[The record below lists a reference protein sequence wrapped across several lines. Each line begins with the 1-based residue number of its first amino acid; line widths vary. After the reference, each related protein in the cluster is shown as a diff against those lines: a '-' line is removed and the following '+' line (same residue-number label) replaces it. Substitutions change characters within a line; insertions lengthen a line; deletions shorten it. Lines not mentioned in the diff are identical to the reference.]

1 MRRIPVF
8 ISVCILAAICI
19 TVAACV
25 PLTIVAER
33 NRDDVVREVIS
44 MGYDEILFIG
54 GGERMSGSQLMRS
67 SGEEGVWHVL
77 AVKDGEK
84 RFVLVPLSE
93 DYPPYEAPWPFLKT
107 FDEMTALLNAG
118 AGEEIYKEEDIG
130 NIGIEDL
137 EPKYIPQAP
146 GGNDSALALVVKDR
160 RIVQSGGTL
169 YFFRED
175 ADAESGFVPE
185 FTESEAQAA
194 LGEADHE

>member
-1 MRRIPVF
+1 MTVIFLCVF
-8 ISVCILAAICI
+8 ILIGTTA
-19 TVAACV
+19 AACV

-33 NRDDVVREVIS
+33 NRDDVVREVTS

-67 SGEEGVWHVL
+67 PREEGVWHVL

-130 NIGIEDL
+130 NIRIEDL
-137 EPKYIPQAP
+137 EPNIPQAP

>member
-1 MRRIPVF
+1 MKKKTMTGIFLCVL
-8 ISVCILAAICI
+8 ILMGTTA
-19 TVAACV
+19 AACV

-33 NRDDVVREVIS
+33 NRDDVVREVTS

-118 AGEEIYKEEDIG
+118 AGEEIYKEEDNG
-130 NIGIEDL
+130 NIRIEDL
-137 EPKYIPQAP
+137 EPNIPQAP

>member
-1 MRRIPVF
+1 M
-8 ISVCILAAICI
+8 

-33 NRDDVVREVIS
+33 NRDDVVREVTS

-93 DYPPYEAPWPFLKT
+93 DYPPYEAPWPFFKT

-130 NIGIEDL
+130 NIRIEDL
-137 EPKYIPQAP
+137 EPNIPQAP

-194 LGEADHE
+194 LGEAYHE

>member
-1 MRRIPVF
+1 MKKKTMTGIFLCVL
-8 ISVCILAAICI
+8 ILIGTTA
-19 TVAACV
+19 AACV

-33 NRDDVVREVIS
+33 NRDDVVREVTS

-130 NIGIEDL
+130 NIRIEDL
-137 EPKYIPQAP
+137 EPNIPQAP

>member
-1 MRRIPVF
+1 MKKKTMTGIFLCVL
-8 ISVCILAAICI
+8 ILIGTTA
-19 TVAACV
+19 AACV

-33 NRDDVVREVIS
+33 NRDDVVREVTS

-130 NIGIEDL
+130 NIRIEDL
-137 EPKYIPQAP
+137 EPNIPQAP

-175 ADAESGFVPE
+175 ADAEIGFVLE
-185 FTESEAQAA
+185 FTESEAQAV